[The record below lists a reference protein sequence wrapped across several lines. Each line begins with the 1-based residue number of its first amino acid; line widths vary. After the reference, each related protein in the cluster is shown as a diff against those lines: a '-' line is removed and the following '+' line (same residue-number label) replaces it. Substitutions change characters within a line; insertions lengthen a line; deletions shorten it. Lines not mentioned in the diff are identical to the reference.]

1 VQPAIPDLWSAS
13 YVALYAHYACVGM
26 VGGLLTT
33 MLQPYC
39 LYVIEA
45 PPVGLTALEPQPSR
59 LKIDLPLTRAS
70 PAWAQNTCASIN
82 TFINLPFGFK
92 LFYGMVSDCVPI
104 FGQHRKP
111 YLVGGWGLCFAA
123 ALLGALSDEL
133 DLPTSSS
140 LFLAMTV
147 AYLVRVR

>member
-1 VQPAIPDLWSAS
+1 MQPAIPDLWSAS

-45 PPVGLTALEPQPSR
+45 PPVSSLTALEPQPSR

-70 PAWAQNTCASIN
+70 PA
-82 TFINLPFGFK
+82 
-92 LFYGMVSDCVPI
+92 
-104 FGQHRKP
+104 
-111 YLVGGWGLCFAA
+111 
-123 ALLGALSDEL
+123 
-133 DLPTSSS
+133 
-140 LFLAMTV
+140 
-147 AYLVRVR
+147 